1 MSKRPMLTSVSV
13 FCGVLALAGVGYV
26 AGVAGARS
34 ATMAPPASPV
44 IATIDLEQVVQQLKE
59 RTDKEASLKNSL
71 SDAQAR
77 VKKLQEDVKA
87 EQEKIEQM
95 PSGAGKDAAI
105 KAFREKAIRAEFEA
119 QYAQKLLVELQGE
132 MLRELYLKIS
142 DTSTRLA
149 RKNGYSLVL
158 ASDQNVQIPKSSDP
172 NDITRAIALRRMIYA
187 DGALD
192 ITGELVTMMNNE
204 YATGGGKK

>member
-1 MSKRPMLTSVSV
+1 MTKRPLATSLTVLCS
-13 FCGVLALAGVGYV
+13 VLALAGVGYV

-34 ATMAPPASPV
+34 SAMAPPSSPV
-44 IATIDLEQVVQQLKE
+44 VATIDLETVVQQLKE
-59 RTDKEASLKNSL
+59 RTDKEGSLKSSL
-71 SDAQAR
+71 AEAQAK
-77 VKKLQEDVKA
+77 VKKLQEDVKN
-87 EQEKIEQM
+87 EGEKLEQM
-95 PSGAGKDAAI
+95 PAGTGKEGAV

-132 MLRELYLKIS
+132 MLRDLYLKIS

-158 ASDQNVQIPKSSDP
+158 ASDQNVQIPKGDP

-204 YATGGGKK
+204 YAAGGGKK